1 MLALR
6 KSLKKYGADTARL
19 FILFAAPPE
28 RELDWSDAGVEG
40 SFRFLNRVYR
50 LVYELR
56 ELIQVAP
63 DSYILETEE
72 DKSLAFAMNS
82 TIKKVSEDVG
92 GRFSFNTAISSIM
105 EMVNEMYKY
114 KEYDDINLGLLKAAV
129 NNLVLI
135 LSPFTPHICEE
146 MWQNLGHDQSVY
158 KTEWPKYDESALV
171 KDTVEIVIQINGKVK
186 EKMSVA
192 NNLDKATF
200 EKMAM
205 ENDKVKALTEGK
217 NNCKNCCSAQI
228 SCLTIVVK

>member
-1 MLALR
+1 
-6 KSLKKYGADTARL
+6 
-19 FILFAAPPE
+19 
-28 RELDWSDAGVEG
+28 
-40 SFRFLNRVYR
+40 
-50 LVYELR
+50 
-56 ELIQVAP
+56 
-63 DSYILETEE
+63 
-72 DKSLAFAMNS
+72 MNS

-146 MWQNLGHDQSVY
+146 MWQNLGHKQSVY
-158 KTEWPKYDESALV
+158 QTEWPKYDESALV

-217 NNCKNCCSAQI
+217 TIVKIVAVPNKLLN
-228 SCLTIVVK
+228 IVVK